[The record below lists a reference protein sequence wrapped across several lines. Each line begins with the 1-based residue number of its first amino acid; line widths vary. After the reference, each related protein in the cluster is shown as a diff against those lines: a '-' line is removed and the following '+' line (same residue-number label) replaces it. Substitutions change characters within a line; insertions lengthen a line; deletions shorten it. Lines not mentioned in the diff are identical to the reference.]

1 MSKKLPKAIRPN
13 VTHQG
18 GPEAQ
23 SRVVEPMPETKR
35 PAKPQRGSSIA
46 PEDLLLATPA
56 TAAASASADVAD
68 SVDAAATKSRARKL
82 VERFSLYS
90 GVAGL
95 LPVPVVDVAAVGGV
109 QLQMLRRISQLYDV
123 PFSKNRG
130 KAIVASLAGTMI
142 PASTGLG
149 VASMAKSVPVAG
161 TAIGAMTAPALSV
174 GATYVIGM
182 AFVEHF
188 ARGGTLLDFDPPD
201 HREFIKAAADVRK
214 T

>member
-56 TAAASASADVAD
+56 TAAASADVAD

-201 HREFIKAAADVRK
+201 HREFIKAPAEQRK

>member
-46 PEDLLLATPA
+46 PEDLLLTTADAAT
-56 TAAASASADVAD
+56 AD

-130 KAIVASLAGTMI
+130 KAIMASLAGTMI

-201 HREFIKAAADVRK
+201 HREFIKAPAEQRK

>member
-23 SRVVEPMPETKR
+23 SRVAEPMPETKR

-56 TAAASASADVAD
+56 TATATAD

-130 KAIVASLAGTMI
+130 KAIMASLAGTMI

-201 HREFIKAAADVRK
+201 HREFIKAPAEQRK